1 MQEDT
6 MADLDDVKRLAD
18 DHDQQVDQGVEKAGD
33 AAESRLGHGEQ
44 IDQAVD
50 KVQDATGSGDQ
61 NN

>member
-1 MQEDT
+1 
-6 MADLDDVKRLAD
+6 MADLDDVKRLAE

-33 AAESRLGHGEQ
+33 AAESRFGHGEQ